1 MAFSLGSASAPS
13 TPRALARDLHRGWV
27 TTLGALKGEN
37 DQVILSECERGED
50 IALRDYRLALEQD
63 LPTEVREVVERQ
75 LNGVQRNHDQIKA
88 LRDQQITPEAA
99 GLRGGARDFGQR
111 EGMQPA
117 GMSATQH
124 AVQWSLGQARL
135 HPVRSIAVVAMLG
148 TLGRRMLARRSGAV
162 ASWRRRFR

>member
-88 LRDQQITPEAA
+88 LREQQITPEAA

-124 AVQWSLGQARL
+124 AAQWSLGQARL